1 MYIISLV
8 DVVKINKKVKKWLTF
23 IISCV
28 QFAKKDV
35 FWLMKIHAGT
45 APQKINQNTPKLS
58 RTFSKYVM
66 SLNVKQN
73 VRLLLSDTKSTRS
86 KRNVC
91 SRSRILSLIIITL
104 ISKTVRDLEIVRISD
119 GKVKYD
125 PNI

>member
-1 MYIISLV
+1 MALV
-8 DVVKINKKVKKWLTF
+8 DIVKINKKVKKWLTF

-66 SLNVKQN
+66 SLNVKQS

-91 SRSRILSLIIITL
+91 SRSRILSLITTL

-125 PNI
+125 LNI

>member
-8 DVVKINKKVKKWLTF
+8 YVVKINKKVKKWLTF

-91 SRSRILSLIIITL
+91 SRSRILSLITTL

-125 PNI
+125 QNI

>member
-1 MYIISLV
+1 MALV

-35 FWLMKIHAGT
+35 FWLKKIHAGT

-91 SRSRILSLIIITL
+91 SRSRILSLITTL

>member
-1 MYIISLV
+1 MALV

-91 SRSRILSLIIITL
+91 SRSRILSLITTL

>member
-91 SRSRILSLIIITL
+91 SRSRILSLITTL

>member
-1 MYIISLV
+1 MALV

-28 QFAKKDV
+28 QFARKDV

-73 VRLLLSDTKSTRS
+73 VRLLLSDTKSTKS

-91 SRSRILSLIIITL
+91 SRSRILSLITTL

>member
-8 DVVKINKKVKKWLTF
+8 YVVKINKKVKKWLTF

-91 SRSRILSLIIITL
+91 SRSRILSLITTL

-119 GKVKYD
+119 GKFESSAVL
-125 PNI
+125 

>member
-1 MYIISLV
+1 MALV

-91 SRSRILSLIIITL
+91 SRSRILSLITTL

-125 PNI
+125 QNI

>member
-1 MYIISLV
+1 MALV

-28 QFAKKDV
+28 QFARKDV
-35 FWLMKIHAGT
+35 FWLMKIRAGT
-45 APQKINQNTPKLS
+45 ALQRINQNTPRLS

-91 SRSRILSLIIITL
+91 SRSRILSLITTL

-125 PNI
+125 LNM

>member
-1 MYIISLV
+1 MALV
-8 DVVKINKKVKKWLTF
+8 YVVKINKKVKKWLTF

-35 FWLMKIHAGT
+35 FWLMKIHVGT

-86 KRNVC
+86 KREV
-91 SRSRILSLIIITL
+91 LIYF
-104 ISKTVRDLEIVRISD
+104 SE
-119 GKVKYD
+119 
-125 PNI
+125 

>member
-35 FWLMKIHAGT
+35 FWLMKIHVGT

-91 SRSRILSLIIITL
+91 SRSRILSLITTL

-119 GKVKYD
+119 GKFESSAAL
-125 PNI
+125 

>member
-28 QFAKKDV
+28 QFARKDV

-91 SRSRILSLIIITL
+91 SRSRILSLITTL

-125 PNI
+125 PNM

>member
-1 MYIISLV
+1 MYIISLA

-91 SRSRILSLIIITL
+91 SRSRILSLITTL

>member
-1 MYIISLV
+1 MALV

-91 SRSRILSLIIITL
+91 SRSRILSLITTL

-125 PNI
+125 QNM

>member
-28 QFAKKDV
+28 QFARKDV
-35 FWLMKIHAGT
+35 FWLMKIHVGT

-91 SRSRILSLIIITL
+91 SGSCILSLITTL

-125 PNI
+125 LNI

>member
-1 MYIISLV
+1 MALV
-8 DVVKINKKVKKWLTF
+8 YVLKINKKVKKWLTF

-35 FWLMKIHAGT
+35 FWLRKIHAGT
-45 APQKINQNTPKLS
+45 APQKINQNTPRLS

-73 VRLLLSDTKSTRS
+73 VRLLLSDTKSSRS
-86 KRNVC
+86 ERNVC
-91 SRSRILSLIIITL
+91 SRSRILSLITTL

-119 GKVKYD
+119 GKFESSAVL
-125 PNI
+125 

>member
-8 DVVKINKKVKKWLTF
+8 YVVKINKKVKKWLTF

-91 SRSRILSLIIITL
+91 SRSRILSLITTL

>member
-1 MYIISLV
+1 MALV

-91 SRSRILSLIIITL
+91 SRSRILSLITTL

-119 GKVKYD
+119 GKFESSAVL
-125 PNI
+125 

>member
-1 MYIISLV
+1 MALV

-28 QFAKKDV
+28 QFARKDV

-73 VRLLLSDTKSTRS
+73 VRLLLSDTKSSRS

-91 SRSRILSLIIITL
+91 SRSRILSLITTL

-119 GKVKYD
+119 GRVKYD
-125 PNI
+125 LNI

>member
-1 MYIISLV
+1 MALV

-28 QFAKKDV
+28 QFARKDV

-45 APQKINQNTPKLS
+45 APQKINQNTPRLS

-91 SRSRILSLIIITL
+91 SRSRILSLITTL

-125 PNI
+125 LNI

>member
-1 MYIISLV
+1 MYSISLA

-28 QFAKKDV
+28 QFARKDV

-58 RTFSKYVM
+58 RTFSKYIM

-73 VRLLLSDTKSTRS
+73 VRLLLSDTKSSRS

-91 SRSRILSLIIITL
+91 SRSRILSLITTL

>member
-8 DVVKINKKVKKWLTF
+8 YVVKINKKVKKWLTF

-91 SRSRILSLIIITL
+91 SRSRILSLITTL

-125 PNI
+125 LNI

>member
-1 MYIISLV
+1 MALV

-35 FWLMKIHAGT
+35 FWLRKIHAGT

-91 SRSRILSLIIITL
+91 SRSRILSLITTL

-119 GKVKYD
+119 GKFESSAVL
-125 PNI
+125 

>member
-1 MYIISLV
+1 MALV

-91 SRSRILSLIIITL
+91 SRSRILSLITTL

-125 PNI
+125 LNI

>member
-45 APQKINQNTPKLS
+45 APQRINQNTPKLS

-91 SRSRILSLIIITL
+91 SRSRILSLITTL

-125 PNI
+125 LNI

>member
-1 MYIISLV
+1 MALV

-86 KRNVC
+86 KRDVC
-91 SRSRILSLIIITL
+91 SRSRILSLIATL

-119 GKVKYD
+119 GKFESSAVL
-125 PNI
+125 

>member
-1 MYIISLV
+1 MALV

-35 FWLMKIHAGT
+35 FWLKKIHAGT

-91 SRSRILSLIIITL
+91 SRSRILSLITTL

-125 PNI
+125 QNI

>member
-1 MYIISLV
+1 MALV

-35 FWLMKIHAGT
+35 FWLKKIHAGT

-91 SRSRILSLIIITL
+91 SRSRILSLITTL

-125 PNI
+125 LNI

>member
-58 RTFSKYVM
+58 RTFSKYVI
-66 SLNVKQN
+66 SLHVKQN

-86 KRNVC
+86 KREIC
-91 SRSRILSLIIITL
+91 SRSRILSLITTL